1 MELPPLYD
9 AVDPDAL
16 NAVAAGLSEGQVK
29 FPYAGYDVTVY
40 GDGTVTLEER
50 PGGSSATGAVADA

>member
-1 MELPPLYD
+1 MELPPLYE

-16 NAVAAGLSEGQVK
+16 NAVVSGLSEGQVE

-40 GDGTVTLEER
+40 GDGTITLEER
-50 PGGSSATGAVADA
+50 PGGSNATGAVADA